1 MMKPTLIFLLFLK
14 ILCSNQPLSTIP
26 VSTYSIV
33 AYDPKTGQLGVAV
46 QSHWFSVGFLVPWA
60 KAGVGAV
67 ATQSFVKVEYGPDG
81 LGLMEQGLT
90 SDQALEALLKEDKA
104 KDVRQVAM
112 VDINGNV
119 AVHTGTKCI
128 YAAGHYVGKNY
139 SVQDFVE
146 RTFNL
151 LGLDWKNHVNVDETL
166 YRPTEVQT
174 LLGDPTKAINELGW
188 NPSKTSFDQL
198 IKMMVDSDL
207 KLVGEKKF
215 INDEYNYKSI
225 NEFPHFKE

>member
-1 MMKPTLIFLLFLK
+1 MIKPTLIFLLFLK
-14 ILCSNQPLSTIP
+14 ILCSNQPSSIIP

-104 KDVRQVAM
+104 KDVRQ
-112 VDINGNV
+112 I
-119 AVHTGTKCI
+119 
-128 YAAGHYVGKNY
+128 
-139 SVQDFVE
+139 
-146 RTFNL
+146 
-151 LGLDWKNHVNVDETL
+151 
-166 YRPTEVQT
+166 
-174 LLGDPTKAINELGW
+174 
-188 NPSKTSFDQL
+188 
-198 IKMMVDSDL
+198 
-207 KLVGEKKF
+207 
-215 INDEYNYKSI
+215 
-225 NEFPHFKE
+225 

>member
-14 ILCSNQPLSTIP
+14 ILCSNQPSSTIP

-139 SVQDFVE
+139 SVQANMME
-146 RTFNL
+146 KNRY
-151 LGLDWKNHVNVDETL
+151 GLRCLMLMKILQET
-166 YRPTEVQT
+166 
-174 LLGDPTKAINELGW
+174 
-188 NPSKTSFDQL
+188 
-198 IKMMVDSDL
+198 
-207 KLVGEKKF
+207 
-215 INDEYNYKSI
+215 
-225 NEFPHFKE
+225 